1 MADNCSLLI
10 PNYKVYHI
18 PSKEGIALKIGGKL
32 LERKTGG
39 RSRYWQVFWL
49 CFAVAAALFLPH
61 CIIDGLNGDFFHYA
75 GDFNDQQISFYSYAN
90 NFVKQGNGPGQRV
103 CELLQLLSVRQPVF
117 LAHPAAA
124 LSVDALGHGA
134 NALP

>member
-1 MADNCSLLI
+1 M
-10 PNYKVYHI
+10 
-18 PSKEGIALKIGGKL
+18 KIGGKL

-49 CFAVAAALFLPH
+49 CFAVAVALFLPH

-90 NFVKQGNGPGQRV
+90 NFVKQGGQFQLGNGPGQRV